1 LSESLILRAA
11 SRTSQTV
18 LACLMGVI
26 FSVVI
31 PWRHVVANH
40 VRRGGDR
47 WRRRRHEVAGGAC
60 RLGLRNERGMHAR
73 RAAGRTAQHRRL
85 PGAGRHAVN
94 LPQPKPRQRE
104 ACPDIHHCGGPA
116 NSRRGD
122 RPQILDI
129 V

>member
-1 LSESLILRAA
+1 
-11 SRTSQTV
+11 
-18 LACLMGVI
+18 M
-26 FSVVI
+26 
-31 PWRHVVANH
+31 N
-40 VRRGGDR
+40 
-47 WRRRRHEVAGGAC
+47 GAC

-73 RAAGRTAQHRRL
+73 RAAGRTAQHQRL

-94 LPQPKPRQRE
+94 LPQPKPHHRE
-104 ACPDIHHCGGPA
+104 AISRHSPLRGPA